1 MCELQTKCVILGRS
15 WKIMFFSL
23 IIHHNNRNKSINFIF
38 MWNQADKKFKKNI
51 NAAKNSDAGGDDK
64 LNFFFMWPNP
74 VKVEMYSHS
83 N

>member
-1 MCELQTKCVILGRS
+1 
-15 WKIMFFSL
+15 
-23 IIHHNNRNKSINFIF
+23 